1 MKEKKTY
8 KGQAE
13 AEAALGKCYI
23 HRGEI
28 GEVIRIERPRGR
40 DWYNVIYRSIYHST
54 SKFEA
59 ADGLLDMFAERAAHV
74 YPAISFVREATEV
87 HLELLEKAKE
97 ISRKAGEAIDK
108 LINEYEA

>member
-40 DWYNVIYRSIYHST
+40 DWYNVIYRSIYHYT

-87 HLELLEKAKE
+87 PRELLEKAKD
-97 ISRKAGEAIDK
+97 ISRKAGEEIDK
-108 LINEYEA
+108 LINEA